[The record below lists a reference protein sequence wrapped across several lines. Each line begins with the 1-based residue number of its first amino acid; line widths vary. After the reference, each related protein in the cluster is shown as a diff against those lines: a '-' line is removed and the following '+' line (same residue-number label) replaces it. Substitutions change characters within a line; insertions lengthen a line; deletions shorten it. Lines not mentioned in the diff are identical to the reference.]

1 MLYNLFIRN
10 KKRWIIFISTFI
22 FILAAILI
30 FNTYIVRKRYE
41 EQTFKAQDY
50 LESGNLKEAIE
61 AYNVALSMKYGDKE
75 LLSLGLADA
84 YARIHDYDRAL
95 EVLRNRYGVEQSIAV
110 KEKIEEI
117 TIKKA
122 DYQFYQFISYGDA
135 YFSNGEYSK
144 AIDEYEQAK
153 QIKSREVISY
163 LKIVESYIEMEE
175 YDLASEEIEEGLALT
190 ESERLKQLRN
200 EVDNSL
206 KEKKYNEILN
216 IADEYIY
223 QENYEEAINKFNEAI
238 RLIPRRDLAY
248 NQMADLYITIKDY
261 DTAKALLHNYLRS
274 NTSETSNELL
284 QKVNE
289 LIAERTKQ
297 QRVLNELY
305 TALNVIDIE
314 VIIEIMEDS
323 FFIEKIATEAPVYY
337 NPYGKM
343 NENMGYGI
351 LIAGKNDIY
360 FGGFRDMMKEGIG
373 IQFILNDNEDGWY
386 YYQGEWNY
394 DTPNGMGKTG
404 KGIRINNDGKW
415 DTKITET
422 SGMFSYGFES
432 GEMHKMFFENGQ
444 IKASVNYTVVDGVA
458 KAYLNQEGQEVPA
471 DRKDHYVIGE
481 IYRDNKPTGEYYSIK
496 VDTKLKVELYN
507 P

>member
-175 YDLASEEIEEGLALT
+175 YDLASEEIEDGLALT

-206 KEKKYNEILN
+206 KEKNTMKS
-216 IADEYIY
+216 
-223 QENYEEAINKFNEAI
+223 
-238 RLIPRRDLAY
+238 LI
-248 NQMADLYITIKDY
+248 
-261 DTAKALLHNYLRS
+261 
-274 NTSETSNELL
+274 
-284 QKVNE
+284 
-289 LIAERTKQ
+289 
-297 QRVLNELY
+297 
-305 TALNVIDIE
+305 
-314 VIIEIMEDS
+314 
-323 FFIEKIATEAPVYY
+323 
-337 NPYGKM
+337 
-343 NENMGYGI
+343 
-351 LIAGKNDIY
+351 
-360 FGGFRDMMKEGIG
+360 
-373 IQFILNDNEDGWY
+373 
-386 YYQGEWNY
+386 
-394 DTPNGMGKTG
+394 
-404 KGIRINNDGKW
+404 
-415 DTKITET
+415 
-422 SGMFSYGFES
+422 
-432 GEMHKMFFENGQ
+432 
-444 IKASVNYTVVDGVA
+444 
-458 KAYLNQEGQEVPA
+458 
-471 DRKDHYVIGE
+471 
-481 IYRDNKPTGEYYSIK
+481 
-496 VDTKLKVELYN
+496 
-507 P
+507 